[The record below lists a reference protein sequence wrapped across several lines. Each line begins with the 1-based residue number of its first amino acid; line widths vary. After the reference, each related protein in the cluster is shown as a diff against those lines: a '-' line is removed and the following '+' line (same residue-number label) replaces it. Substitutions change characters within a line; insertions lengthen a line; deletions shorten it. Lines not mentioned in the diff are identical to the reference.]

1 MATVTV
7 KPYVDREED
16 KIGLA
21 GLGLNAFPGTK
32 KIFQIPIKSGR
43 FLTGFDEKAAY
54 LSNLEP
60 KEREKE
66 IKRIKS
72 ECKEFAELYPHL
84 PICDCAATNDY
95 YRNMVIE
102 LGASN
107 NYFDTNT
114 LEDRIKLTIIRTGA
128 RWAGDSFVASNFEEA
143 ATSNKDYMYYI
154 SDPELDIETEVSLN
168 KKRNKAI
175 GALDKMEDDS
185 SEMLLLAKYLFKPSK
200 ALNPLTKNGLYKKL
214 DDFIKGIVDGEPSK
228 EAKINHE
235 IFIKATKIPKE
246 EIITKVVIKY
256 GIYQGVIR
264 QRADKEYIYTKTGNE
279 LGKTPEEVYLFLSNL
294 SNTDIFAKIKE
305 DVDSELKIY

>member
-21 GLGLNAFPGTK
+21 GLGMNSFPGTK
-32 KIFQIPIKSGR
+32 KIFQVPVKSGR

-54 LSNLEP
+54 LSLLDP
-60 KEREKE
+60 KEKEKE
-66 IKRIKS
+66 IKRIKAD
-72 ECKEFAELYPHL
+72 CKTFAELYPHL
-84 PICDCAATNDY
+84 PICDCSLTNDY
-95 YRNMVIE
+95 YRNMLIE
-102 LGASN
+102 LSAAN
-107 NYFDTNT
+107 NYFDTNS
-114 LEDRIKLTIIRTGA
+114 LEDQIKLSIIKTGA
-128 RWAGDSFVASNFEEA
+128 KWAKDSFVATNFEEA

-175 GALDKMEDDS
+175 GALDQIEDKS

-228 EAKINHE
+228 EGKNNHE

-246 EIITKVVIKY
+246 ELITKVVIKY
-256 GIYQGVIR
+256 AIYQGVIR
-264 QRADKEYIYTKTGNE
+264 QRADKEFIYTKTGNE
-279 LGKTPEEVYLFLSNL
+279 LGKTPEDVYLFLSNIA
-294 SNTDIFAKIKE
+294 NTDLFTKIKE